1 MPENL
6 NELFAPP
13 VGLKLVDVVDGMKLY
28 SSSKMFKKFLLA
40 FEKSSR
46 GKDKVQL
53 IDKMMSKGMLVPC
66 FKSKGVFK
74 FLKHKA
80 FGSADSKSI
89 MGMYHLE
96 SKRVYVIIDNN
107 STVFGTSSNDLLVS
121 TTLHELMHLCAGRNM
136 KGYLK
141 VMMPTLRKYYS
152 EAFSRIFSLKS
163 VPDIDPIIYHM
174 ASYEDP
180 RRVNTNKKLTEYY
193 NLLFNTFVGH
203 TQLPGKA
210 FRLQLQNYIVA
221 MKIFMVSIH
230 SFVKSYRKWKPIFI
244 ELNNAYI
251 KTFGKKNTYTTPFQ
265 ELVSVSEVACVMAE
279 MRSADPRVKSILK
292 LVA

>member
-6 NELFAPP
+6 QELFAPP
-13 VGLKLVDVVDGMKLY
+13 VGLKLVDIVDGMKLY
-28 SSSKMFKKFLLA
+28 SSANMMKKFLLA

-53 IDKMMSKGMLVPC
+53 IDKMMSKGLVVPC
-66 FKSKGVFK
+66 FKSKGIFR

-80 FGSADSKSI
+80 FGSADSKAI

-107 STVFGTSSNDLLVS
+107 STVFGTSSNDELVS
-121 TTLHELMHLCAGRNM
+121 TTLHEVMHLCAGRDM

-141 VMMPTLRKYYS
+141 IMMPTLQQFYS
-152 EAFSRIFSLKS
+152 EAFSKIFSLKT
-163 VPDIDPIIYHM
+163 VPNIDKIIYHI
-174 ASYEDP
+174 STYEEP

-193 NLLFNTFVGH
+193 NLLFDTFANN
-203 TQLPGKA
+203 TQLDGKE
-210 FRLQLQNYIVA
+210 FRLQLQNYIVS
-221 MKIFMVSIH
+221 MKIFMISFE
-230 SFVKSYRKWKPIFI
+230 SFVKSFTRWRGMFL

-251 KTFGKKNTYTTPFQ
+251 NTFGKRNTYTTPFQ

-279 MRSADPRVKSILK
+279 MKSSDPMVKSILK
-292 LVA
+292 LIA

>member
-28 SSSKMFKKFLLA
+28 SSAKMFKKFLLA

-53 IDKMMSKGMLVPC
+53 IDRMMKKGLVVPC
-66 FKSKGVFK
+66 FKSKGIFK

-107 STVFGTSSNDLLVS
+107 STIFGTSSNNELVS
-121 TTLHELMHLCAGRNM
+121 TTLHELMHLGAGRNM

-152 EAFSRIFSLKS
+152 EAFSNIFSLKS
-163 VPDIDPIIYHM
+163 VPNIDNIIYHI

-180 RRVNTNKKLTEYY
+180 RKVNTNKKLTEYY
-193 NLLFNTFVGH
+193 NLLYNTFVTQ

-210 FRLQLQNYIVA
+210 FRIQLQNYIVA
-221 MKIFMVSIH
+221 MKIFMVS
-230 SFVKSYRKWKPIFI
+230 FTTFARSYKKWNSMFT
-244 ELNNAYI
+244 ELNNSYV
-251 KTFGKKNTYTTPFQ
+251 KTFGKRNTYTTPFQ

-279 MRSADPRVKSILK
+279 MKSTDPRVKSILK

>member
-28 SSSKMFKKFLLA
+28 SSAKMFKKFLLA

-53 IDKMMSKGMLVPC
+53 IDNMMKKGMLVPC
-66 FKSKGVFK
+66 FKSKGIFK

-107 STVFGTSSNDLLVS
+107 STVFGTSSNDELVS
-121 TTLHELMHLCAGRNM
+121 TTLHELMHLSAGKNM
-136 KGYLK
+136 KGFLK
-141 VMMPTLRKYYS
+141 VMMPTFRQYYS
-152 EAFSRIFSLKS
+152 EAFAQIFSLKS
-163 VPDIDPIIYHM
+163 VPNIDNIIYHI
-174 ASYEDP
+174 ATYEDP
-180 RRVNTNKKLTEYY
+180 RKVNTNKKLTEYY
-193 NLLFNTFVGH
+193 NLLYDTFVNH
-203 TQLPGKA
+203 TQLDGKA
-210 FRLQLQNYIVA
+210 FRLQLQNYIVS
-221 MKIFMVSIH
+221 MKIFIVSFS
-230 SFVKSYRKWKPIFI
+230 SFVRSYRKWGSIFT
-244 ELNNAYI
+244 ELNNSYV
-251 KTFGKKNTYTTPFQ
+251 KTFGKRNTYTTPFQ
-265 ELVSVSEVACVMAE
+265 ELISVSEVACVMAE
-279 MRSADPRVKSILK
+279 MRSTDARVKSILK
-292 LVA
+292 LIA

>member
-28 SSSKMFKKFLLA
+28 SSAKMFKKFLLA

-46 GKDKVQL
+46 GKDKVEL
-53 IDKMMSKGMLVPC
+53 IDKMMQKGLVVPC
-66 FKSKGVFK
+66 FKSKGIFK

-89 MGMYHLE
+89 MGLYHLE

-107 STVFGTSSNDLLVS
+107 STVFGTSSNDELVS
-121 TTLHELMHLCAGRNM
+121 TTLHEIMHLSAGTDM

-141 VMMPTLRKYYS
+141 IMMPTLREYYS
-152 EAFSRIFSLKS
+152 AAFTAIFALKS
-163 VPDIDPIIYHM
+163 VPNIDNIIYHI
-174 ASYEDP
+174 ATYEDP
-180 RRVNTNKKLTEYY
+180 RKVNTNKKLSEYY
-193 NLLFNTFVGH
+193 HLLFDTFSEY
-203 TQLPGKA
+203 TQLDGTA
-210 FRLQLQNYIVA
+210 FKLKLQDYIVS
-221 MKIFMVSIH
+221 MKIFMVSLTA
-230 SFVKSYRKWKPIFI
+230 FVRSYRKWSSMFT
-244 ELNNAYI
+244 ELNNAYVS
-251 KTFGKKNTYTTPFQ
+251 TFGSRNTYTTPFQ

-279 MRSADPRVKSILK
+279 MRSTDSRVKSILK